1 MGMGNTSGAMVDA
14 TKDSTLM
21 IKSMALG
28 YTTGLMADDTR
39 VTGSM
44 ENNTAKVLSFNQMAL

>member
-1 MGMGNTSGAMVDA
+1 MGMGNTSGTMVDA

-28 YTTGLMADDTR
+28 FTTGLMADDTR
-39 VTGSM
+39 ATGSM
-44 ENNTAKVLSFNQMAL
+44 ENNTAKVLLFNQMAL

>member
-1 MGMGNTSGAMVDA
+1 MGMGNTNGATEDA

-28 YTTGLMADDTR
+28 STTGLMADDTR
-39 VTGSM
+39 ATGSM